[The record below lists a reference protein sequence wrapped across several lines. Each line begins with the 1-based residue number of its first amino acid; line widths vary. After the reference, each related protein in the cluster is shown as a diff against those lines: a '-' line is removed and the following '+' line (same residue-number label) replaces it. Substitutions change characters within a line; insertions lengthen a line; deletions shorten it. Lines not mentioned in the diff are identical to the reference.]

1 MRNEG
6 YNIQSFSDG
15 YSHSS
20 SRQEL
25 CAAGNGSV
33 EPERER
39 GSSWGIIGYILRTGG
54 VVVLRSVN
62 TKTGFVNSDKK

>member
-1 MRNEG
+1 MKDII
-6 YNIQSFSDG
+6 YKVSVMVT
-15 YSHSS
+15 HTA
-20 SRQEL
+20 
-25 CAAGNGSV
+25 AAGRSSALLGTAVWSQR
-33 EPERER
+33 ERER